1 MKRKLRR
8 EKNVEKC
15 VKKKTAKHGRKSKRL
30 AQFLFIQ
37 SANSFLSCGDFGW
50 IRDVGKL
57 VQVEPLVGF
66 FAVKVV
72 NPIAD
77 AVLLVESSSGSAH
90 VRNTATVLVAHME
103 QHALK
108 FLIGVKSKGTVSAVE
123 GESHVRELLPAFSS
137 VQGRKR
143 VNQSDGEYHAEEDC
157 YLTHHF

>member
-1 MKRKLRR
+1 
-8 EKNVEKC
+8 
-15 VKKKTAKHGRKSKRL
+15 KKKKRNKKETQNKRTWGKGCKKKNGETWKEIRL

-90 VRNTATVLVAHME
+90 VCKTSYTMNTTGFISRFPSLFVYNNNKQRRE
-103 QHALK
+103 G
-108 FLIGVKSKGTVSAVE
+108 LINK
-123 GESHVRELLPAFSS
+123 ELNTYS